1 MDVVLGILGLL
12 AGAAVCLAGLR
23 LFAFLLPIWGLV
35 VGFLFGAGIVSAI
48 FGDGFL
54 ATTLG
59 IVIGIIAAL
68 IFAALSY
75 LYWYVGVL
83 LAATVAGGILGASL
97 FATFGVDSGWLLVII
112 GVIFGALFLILAY
125 IGRFPIVLVA
135 ISTAISGSAIA
146 IGGVLLLFNQIDRD
160 ELSRSSL
167 WERIN
172 DNWFLWIIWL
182 VAAAIGFGVQI
193 REAQSVLLPEDR
205 WTPVSNQTAG
215 TASA

>member
-1 MDVVLGILGLL
+1 VDIVIGVLGLL
-12 AGAAVCLAGLR
+12 AGAAVCSAGLR
-23 LFAFLLPIWGLV
+23 LFAILLPIWGLI

-59 IVIGIIAAL
+59 IVIGIISAL

-97 FATFGVDSGWLLVII
+97 FATFGVDSGWLLFII
-112 GVIFGALFLILAY
+112 GVIFGALFLILAF

-146 IGGVLLLFNQIDRD
+146 IGGALLLFNQIDRD
-160 ELSRSSL
+160 ELSTSAL

-172 DNWFLWIIWL
+172 DSWYLWIIWL

-205 WTPVSNQTAG
+205 WTPVNNQTAG
-215 TASA
+215 TA